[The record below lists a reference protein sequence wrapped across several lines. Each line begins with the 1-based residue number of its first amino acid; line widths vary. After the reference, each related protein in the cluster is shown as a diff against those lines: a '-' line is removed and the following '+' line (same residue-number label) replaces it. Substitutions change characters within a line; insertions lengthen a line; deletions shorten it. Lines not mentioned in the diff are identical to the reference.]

1 MRNGPRAAA
10 SWRRARSS
18 VCATGPTLP
27 PSASATATPGNLPTD
42 PMPRSGF
49 VVLLLFL
56 LGLGAGDDEVLFRE
70 VGSHHLVVAH
80 FLDRLF
86 FLDVDRLDDLGFP
99 LAAGGLAG
107 GGLMARGVLLVGP
120 ALRAGGLG
128 FSEIIE
134 LRATVVAL
142 EFGSQLELRHCA
154 LP

>member
-99 LAAGGLAG
+99 LAAAGPGRGRVLASFRPSGGPPQSG
-107 GGLMARGVLLVGP
+107 NTGRVFP
-120 ALRAGGLG
+120 AAVTT
-128 FSEIIE
+128 S
-134 LRATVVAL
+134 AHVD
-142 EFGSQLELRHCA
+142 S
-154 LP
+154 